1 MVGQKK
7 CFLRSIE
14 LLAVGEHWKDLVA
27 ALLGKGP
34 AMHFEKEG
42 TF

>member
-1 MVGQKK
+1 
-7 CFLRSIE
+7 
-14 LLAVGEHWKDLVA
+14 VA

-42 TF
+42 TFWSVLTKSGG